1 MTEKKV
7 KKEELA
13 VNEGGNA
20 YRALIEPWITEAST
34 AAMELNKYVFRVGS
48 ESSKL
53 EIKKA
58 IEELYKVKVMSVN
71 TISIPR
77 KFKNYGRTPGW
88 KSGFKKAI
96 VSLKAGDKIELFE
109 GA

>member
-1 MTEKKV
+1 M
-7 KKEELA
+7 A
-13 VNEGGNA
+13 VSEGGNA
-20 YRALIEPWITEAST
+20 YRVLVEPWITEAST
-34 AAMELNKYVFRVGS
+34 TAMELNKYVFRVDSNAG
-48 ESSKL
+48 KQ

-58 IEELYKVKVMSVN
+58 VEELYNVKVTGVN

-96 VSLKAGDKIELFE
+96 VSLRAGDKIELFE